1 MPRRLFATFLITSA
15 AFAAVTR
22 VDVTE
27 RSQDAGY
34 DRIVG
39 KIYFAVDPK
48 LTPNRIIA
56 DIELGPRNA
65 EGKVE
70 FSSDL
75 YMLRPHDPPKRNGTA
90 LVEISN
96 RGGKSIG
103 MFDIGDHFLL
113 EQGFTLAWVG
123 WEWDVPPSP
132 GILRI
137 EVPIATDHGK
147 PITGLVRSEWVGNQR
162 VTTIPLGDR
171 EELGYPVSDAQD
183 PANELFVRETIEG
196 ERRLIPRDSWTFS
209 DAAHVS
215 MSAGFEPGKIYEVV
229 YMAKDPVL
237 VGLGPAAV
245 RDFVS
250 YLKYGDVDTPIDDF
264 HKEIR
269 RTLGFGVSQSGRFLR
284 TFLYDGFNQDE
295 KNRQVFDGLWAN
307 IGGGGRGG

>member
-1 MPRRLFATFLITSA
+1 MAGMPRRLFATFLITSA

-27 RSQDAGY
+27 RTQEAGY

-48 LTPNRIIA
+48 LSPNRNIA
-56 DIELGPRNA
+56 DIDLGPRNA

-75 YMLRPHDPPKRNGTA
+75 YMLRPHDPSKRNGTA

-96 RGGKSIG
+96 RGGKSLG

-123 WEWDVPPSP
+123 WEWDVPPAP

-137 EVPIATDHGK
+137 DAPIATDHGK
-147 PITGLVRSEWVGNQR
+147 PIAGLVRSEWVGNQR

-171 EELGYPVSDAQD
+171 EELGYPVSDPQD
-183 PANELFVRETIEG
+183 PANKLYVREAIEG
-196 ERRLIPRDSWTFS
+196 ERRLIPRDSWTFT
-209 DAAHVS
+209 DATHVS

-250 YLKYGDVDTPIDDF
+250 YLKYGGVDTPIEDF

-284 TFLYDGFNQDE
+284 TFLYDGFNQD
-295 KNRQVFDGLWAN
+295 
-307 IGGGGRGG
+307 